1 MPALQQVDQFALT
14 LFVRF
19 LKLYLITD
27 LQLSELIDTLVDQ
40 VTTRQR
46 RSRLFEVLNQ
56 LRHAQTQQIVLLCGP
71 VEQVFAQQALQ
82 PDTLFDTLGDLL
94 TDGDFKHLQAL
105 QVLLNQALQ
114 SPRDLLQTAEV
125 GGNQL
130 GTFFRISL
138 RGERLKPGIE
148 RFKKGIEVNL
158 LERLLVQ
165 LLDVGAER
173 VDARN
178 R

>member
-82 PDTLFDTLGDLL
+82 PDTLFDSLSDLL
-94 TDGDFKHLQAL
+94 TDSDFKHLQAL
-105 QVLLNQALQ
+105 QMLLNQAL
-114 SPRDLLQTAEV
+114 
-125 GGNQL
+125 
-130 GTFFRISL
+130 
-138 RGERLKPGIE
+138 
-148 RFKKGIEVNL
+148 
-158 LERLLVQ
+158 
-165 LLDVGAER
+165 
-173 VDARN
+173 
-178 R
+178 